1 VDEFVV
7 DHEMYLTL
15 DLYEISLYIAFP
27 PMQGE
32 VDCNLALPLLRL
44 AVPPVE

>member
-15 DLYEISLYIAFP
+15 DLYEMITIHCVSADARR
-27 PMQGE
+27 G
-32 VDCNLALPLLRL
+32 
-44 AVPPVE
+44 